1 MVLPTEIRD
10 REFQKFEDVSGE
22 VTVRTKVV
30 NVGNITIGA
39 VEIKDQNSSLKA
51 DVEAGGAGKNGLVVG
66 DGGDSLT
73 VDAVNLDIRDIDNA
87 QDDILVYGFD
97 GAANKKVLVDASGVT
112 AIQDNSGS
120 ITVDAVNLDIRD
132 LSHVQDSTKIGDGT
146 TLVDVIP
153 ASGTP
158 VADRLAVDANISGG
172 SLSVGIAR
180 YRPRFSTITTATVL
194 TTAADTRLLLVTADG
209 QLDSISL
216 NMSNANGILILKV
229 DAVEVLRIGISDAAS
244 GTIYDLGVVGA
255 FVAVGCVIYARGTAH
270 IIVQWTAPVD
280 FTTSFEVLGR
290 ATATTSTVRGLIV
303 GHRVKV

>member
-1 MVLPTEIRD
+1 MALPTEIRD
-10 REFQKFEDVSGE
+10 REFQKFEDVAGE
-22 VTVRTKVV
+22 VTVRTKIVA
-30 NVGNITIGA
+30 GDIEIGA
-39 VEIKDQNSSLKA
+39 VEIKDGNSDLRA
-51 DVEAGGAGKNGLVVG
+51 DVEAGSSKNGLVVG

-146 TLVDVIP
+146 TLADVIA

-158 VADRLAVDANISGG
+158 VKNRLAVDANISGG

-194 TTAADTRLLLVTADG
+194 TPAADTSLLFVTADG
-209 QLDSISL
+209 QLDFISL
-216 NMSNANGILILKV
+216 NLSNANGILILKV
-229 DAVEVLRIGISDAAS
+229 DSVEVLRINISDVATGS
-244 GTIYDLGVVGA
+244 IYDIGVSGA
-255 FVAVGCVIYARGTAH
+255 FVAVGCTIYDRSTSHIVITWA
-270 IIVQWTAPVD
+270 VPVD

-303 GHRVKV
+303 AHRVKV